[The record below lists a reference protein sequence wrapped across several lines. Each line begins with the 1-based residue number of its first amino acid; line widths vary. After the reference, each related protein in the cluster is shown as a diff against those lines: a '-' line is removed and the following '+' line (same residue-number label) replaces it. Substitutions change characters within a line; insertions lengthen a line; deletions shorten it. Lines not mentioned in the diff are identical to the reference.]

1 MIIGEHIEEEVEDE
15 GGDGSSQQSDN
26 PPVLCMV
33 LMQPG
38 LTPGSKSLPPPLA
51 SFTRYFDQLDVLPFT
66 DARHHDH
73 SHSHWHLPVGLG
85 LRPKNSSHQHSNGDE
100 VIGFVARTKG
110 HSTKGWDRFGS
121 DETGPLPTSNPS
133 LEEAHCSF
141 EVRPGLVE
149 MRATL
154 PGVCCVR

>member
-15 GGDGSSQQSDN
+15 EGGSPHSSGN

-38 LTPGSKSLPPPLA
+38 LTPGGRKSLPPPLA

-66 DARHHDH
+66 DARHDDH
-73 SHSHWHLPVGLG
+73 AQSHWHLPS
-85 LRPKNSSHQHSNGDE
+85 LRPKNSSQQHSSSGDE

-110 HSTKGWDRFGS
+110 HSTKGWDRFGQ
-121 DETGPLPTSNPS
+121 DETGPLPRSNPS

-141 EVRPGLVE
+141 EVRPGMVE

-154 PGVCCVR
+154 PGEITE